1 MATVVPNVGSTRAPI
16 PAASELRH
24 LAARRAPLSRGR
36 VAVLAPAPVRPRA
49 GAPRVRDIPRR
60 SVVAGACCGSAPSER
75 RPARASA
82 SHVASHVASRRRAAS
97 FPGPATA
104 FPTLAPSLRRRAA
117 STRAP
122 SPPRAVPVVETLD
135 AVLGMSPAR
144 DAGAAAGAA
153 VAAYFWVKLFDVLAS
168 NDVLERKLSRKVIH
182 TTSGPFFMLT
192 WPLFSASPEARFFA
206 AAVPAIQAIRL
217 FAIGS
222 GLIQNENAVRAVS
235 REGGKAELLG
245 GPFIYTLVL
254 LIVTAVWWRNAPE
267 GIAAL
272 SLMCGGDGLADIVG
286 RRLGKGNKLPWN
298 EDKSAAGSAAFFLGG
313 FGFSVFYVA
322 LFHHLGYMDVGA
334 AEAAGRLAA
343 VAAACCAVE
352 TLPAKGFLDD
362 NITVP
367 VLALALGS
375 ALFR

>member
-1 MATVVPNVGSTRAPI
+1 MATVVPTVGSTRAPI
-16 PAASELRH
+16 PAASEPRH
-24 LAARRAPLSRGR
+24 LAARRAPLSRDR
-36 VAVLAPAPVRPRA
+36 VVVIASVPVRPRA
-49 GAPRVRDIPRR
+49 GAPRVRDVPRR
-60 SVVAGACCGSAPSER
+60 SVVAGAVGFDRSA
-75 RPARASA
+75 RPARAST
-82 SHVASHVASRRRAAS
+82 SRVASRRRDS
-97 FPGPATA
+97 ATA
-104 FPTLAPSLRRRAA
+104 FPTTTTAFPTTSPSLHRRAA

-168 NDVLERKLSRKVIH
+168 NDVLERTLSRKVIH

-192 WPLFSASPEARFFA
+192 WPLFSASPEARYYA

-222 GLIQNENAVRAVS
+222 GVIRNENAVRAVS

-254 LIVTAVWWRNAPE
+254 LAVTAVWWRNAPE

-286 RRLGKGNKLPWN
+286 RRLGKGNALPWN
-298 EDKSAAGSAAFFLGG
+298 ADKSAAGSAAFFLGG
-313 FGFSVFYVA
+313 FGFSMAYVA
-322 LFHHLGYMDVGA
+322 LFHHLGYVDVGA
-334 AEAAGRLAA
+334 ADAAGRMAA

-362 NITVP
+362 NVTVP
-367 VLALALGS
+367 ALALALGS